1 MFTSPKTIAHAALA
15 TAALAMVTAAP
26 ADAQSKYPHSTVTL
40 VTHSSPGSGSDV
52 FLREMIKYLGP
63 EMGVNFVVENI
74 RGGGGAG
81 AVARVAKAPGDGS
94 MFYATTPTYIQTT
107 LLSKPEFG
115 YDALDPLVT
124 VFLDPEVIYT
134 RTESP
139 FRSLTDAINHAKQSP
154 GRGKWGAASPGSL
167 ERIALETLNRMTGA
181 RAAVVPH
188 DGGGDMIINI
198 LNGTLDIG
206 VGEIQ
211 EISTQLQT
219 NKVRLLGVLT
229 DKRIEQFPNLP
240 TAKEQGINLT
250 VTKFRGLAGPKNL
263 PANVV
268 AAWETAVPKILANPA
283 YKKYYQAE
291 NLVPEFKGQKDSREM
306 TAAFVNDTS
315 KSLREL
321 GIIK

>member
-1 MFTSPKTIAHAALA
+1 MVLAAVL
-15 TAALAMVTAAP
+15 AAP
-26 ADAQSKYPHSTVTL
+26 AGAQSKYPHATVTL

-81 AVARVAKAPGDGS
+81 AVARVAKAPADGS
-94 MFYATTPTYIQTT
+94 VFYATTPTYIQTT

-115 YDALDPLVT
+115 YDSLDPLVT

-134 RTESP
+134 RTEAP
-139 FRSLTDAINHAKQSP
+139 FRTLTDAVNHARQNP

-167 ERIALETLNRMTGA
+167 ERIALEKLNRMTSA

-188 DGGGDMIINI
+188 DGGGDLLVNI
-198 LNGTLDIG
+198 LNGTLDMG
-206 VGEIQ
+206 VGEVQ
-211 EISTQLQT
+211 EISSQLQA

-229 DKRIEQFPNLP
+229 EKRLEQFPNLL
-240 TAKEQGINLT
+240 TAREQGIDLV

-268 AAWETAVPKILANPA
+268 AAWEAAVPKILANPE
-283 YKKYYQAE
+283 YKKSYQKE
-291 NLVPEFKGQKDSREM
+291 NLVVAFAGQKDSRELTKAFAED
-306 TAAFVNDTS
+306 TA

-321 GIIK
+321 GVIR

>member
-1 MFTSPKTIAHAALA
+1 MLKQPTVIMAAVALA
-15 TAALAMVTAAP
+15 VFAAAP
-26 ADAQSKYPHSTVTL
+26 VAAQPKYPHSTVTL

-81 AVARVAKAPGDGS
+81 AVARVAKAPSDGS

-124 VFLDPEVIYT
+124 VFLDPEVVYT
-134 RTESP
+134 RTQAP
-139 FRSLTDAINHAKQSP
+139 FRSLSDAVNHAKQNP
-154 GRGKWGAASPGSL
+154 GRGKWGAASPSSL
-167 ERIALETLNRMTGA
+167 ERIALETMNRMTGA

-219 NKVRLLGVLT
+219 DKVRLLGVLT
-229 DKRIEQFPNLP
+229 DKRIAQFPDLP
-240 TAKEQGINLT
+240 TAKEQGINLV

-268 AAWETAVPKILANPA
+268 AAWEAAVPKVLQNPA
-283 YKKYYQAE
+283 YKKYYEAE
-291 NLVPEFKGQKDSREM
+291 TLVPEFKGQKDSRELT
-306 TAAFVNDTS
+306 TAFATDTA

-321 GIIK
+321 GVIK

>member
-1 MFTSPKTIAHAALA
+1 MLKQTKAVMTAVMALV
-15 TAALAMVTAAP
+15 AMAAAP
-26 ADAQSKYPHSTVTL
+26 ADAQPKYPHSTVTL

-63 EMGVNFVVENI
+63 EMGVNFVVENV

-81 AVARVAKAPGDGS
+81 AVARVAKGPADGS
-94 MFYATTPTYIQTT
+94 IFYATTPTYIQTT

-124 VFLDPEVIYT
+124 VFYDPEVIYT
-134 RTESP
+134 RTQSAY
-139 FRSLTDAINHAKQSP
+139 RSLTDAVNYAKQNP
-154 GRGKWGAASPGSL
+154 GKGKWGAASPGSL
-167 ERIALETLNRMTGA
+167 ERIALETLNRMTQA

-206 VGEIQ
+206 VGELQ
-211 EISTQLQT
+211 EISTQLKT
-219 NKVRLLGVLT
+219 DKVKLLGVLT
-229 DKRIEQFPNLP
+229 DTRISQFPNLP
-240 TAKEQGINLT
+240 TAKEQGIDLV

-268 AAWETAVPKILANPA
+268 AAWEATMPKVLANPA
-283 YKKYYQAE
+283 YKKYYEAE
-291 NLVPEFKGQKDSREM
+291 NLVPVFKGQKDSRELT
-306 TAAFVNDTS
+306 TAFANDTQ
-315 KSLREL
+315 KSLRDL
-321 GIIK
+321 GVIK